1 MDELIQKLKKHIHWE
16 EGMDDSMLSF
26 YLEQAKTYVQ
36 NALGRQVEYLVI
48 MVAGIFYE
56 YRVSEKELG
65 EALDALTPFFVQE
78 NYSDMDTTSQE
89 TDTTLVTQELY
100 SDAETN

>member
-1 MDELIQKLKKHIHWE
+1 MNEDLITKLKSHIHWE
-16 EGMDDSMLSF
+16 EGMDDTMLSF
-26 YLEQAKTYVQ
+26 YIDQSKTYVK
-36 NALGRQVEYLVI
+36 NATGQQTEYLII

-78 NYSDMDTTSQE
+78 VFS
-89 TDTTLVTQELY
+89 V
-100 SDAETN
+100 AETTDEQS